1 MCKDKKKSFHFHQIS
16 SLLILLVVFQLT
28 PAGNVEASLLN
39 NTSLVVNDRHQGMG
53 APPLLEPS
61 GLPFSSDFS
70 NTIKGTNLLL
80 AAEDKIQ
87 PSLEP
92 KPAPT
97 GPLQPEELTKPQKP
111 QTGQISPPAPRPAP
125 RARQM
130 ERMGS
135 PEMMEKSSKSAPMSE
150 PAARSSLDRFGGTV
164 IRGKPEPK
172 D

>member
-1 MCKDKKKSFHFHQIS
+1 MGKDKKESFHFYQIP
-16 SLLILLVVFQLT
+16 SLLILLVVFQMTL
-28 PAGNVEASLLN
+28 AGHAEASLI
-39 NTSLVVNDRHQGMG
+39 NTPSFVVNDRPQGIG
-53 APPLLEPS
+53 VYPLLGPS
-61 GLPFSSDFS
+61 GLPFASDFS
-70 NTIKGTNLLL
+70 NTIKGKNLFL

-97 GPLQPEELTKPQKP
+97 RPLQPEGLTKPQKP

-135 PEMMEKSSKSAPMSE
+135 PEMMEKSSRPTPMGEAPV
-150 PAARSSLDRFGGTV
+150 RSSIDRFGGTV
-164 IRGKPEPK
+164 IRSKPEPK